1 VIILKIDIE
10 NKILMPFMI
19 LLIISILMIGIV
31 SYINGYRLL
40 LENEIENSS
49 NNLKEMKLFIENTNK
64 NISSQDSA
72 KNIVIKYYKDLNKS
86 NLIIFS
92 DNKILLNNY
101 NNDSSW
107 IEKLMK
113 EKLRYTS
120 KSISTDEYIFTYQI
134 YSDWNWVIGYRLNK
148 DLFFYDVL
156 ESQKYIILIAII
168 SLIFSMQAAIL
179 IAYNISKPIKLLA
192 EHCDRIVDQESF
204 QEKIDIKRKDEIGML
219 ANAFNNMLARI
230 QKNTDE
236 LIEVTK
242 LNEDILKNIP
252 AGIITT
258 DQYGQILSIN
268 QAAEKFFNIERNVD
282 KDIREKIL
290 EQLEETFQ
298 TNKKINNVLVFNDI
312 QEGNKIYIDV
322 TTSLLK
328 ISEGSKS
335 GAICNFSDISERKK
349 IEKNMD
355 TLDRLTSIGQLA
367 AGIAHEV
374 RNPLAGMKTGIQVL
388 KNRLCKEE
396 DSSND
401 KLFNGV
407 LHEIDRINHLITSLL
422 NFAKPRASKYE
433 KTNLLEI
440 LDRALELVNKTALE
454 NNIKININ
462 INCKNTISFVDKSQI
477 EQIFLNI
484 IKNAITAIES
494 GGYLNIT
501 FNNYFEESCYFVGI
515 EFQDNGCGI
524 KPQDFNKIF
533 NPFFTTRPQGTGLGL
548 SVVYELVKSNQGEI
562 SVHSII
568 NEGTNV
574 KLKFPTTGG
583 EDN

>member
-1 VIILKIDIE
+1 
-10 NKILMPFMI
+10 
-19 LLIISILMIGIV
+19 
-31 SYINGYRLL
+31 
-40 LENEIENSS
+40 
-49 NNLKEMKLFIENTNK
+49 
-64 NISSQDSA
+64 
-72 KNIVIKYYKDLNKS
+72 LNKS